1 MKKKRSIEK
10 QLEDLGYTIVDHM
23 LRGLQHEIT
32 ATVPGAKVKFTVKE
46 KRPRVGEYIDFTEVK
61 K

>member
-10 QLEDLGYTIVDHM
+10 QLEDLGFTVLDHFI
-23 LRGLQHEIT
+23 RGLQHEIT

-46 KRPRVGEYIDFTEVK
+46 KRPKVGEYIDFTEEK